1 MIVVTIYILYLIDQ
15 SPYMNYVSEL
25 TTCGNM
31 VYHVKLSRFDHAW
44 FCQIHCQAKF
54 YFLLLDNF
62 FSSLLCL
69 LVAVIL
75 KVLIWGVYR
84 GHEIFVIMTPG
95 FLSNLNSC
103 IPCKAWLHGWWI
115 TIDHSQARTSCL
127 TIRLRVTYETL
138 TRPTVDAH

>member
-1 MIVVTIYILYLIDQ
+1 
-15 SPYMNYVSEL
+15 MNYVSEL

-54 YFLLLDNF
+54 YFLLLDKF

-69 LVAVIL
+69 LVTVIL
-75 KVLIWGVYR
+75 KVLNWGVYR
-84 GHEIFVIMTPG
+84 GHEIFVMMTPG

-127 TIRLRVTYETL
+127 TIRLRVAYETNKTNCRCPL
-138 TRPTVDAH
+138 RYINSPNYTWKTLV

>member
-1 MIVVTIYILYLIDQ
+1 
-15 SPYMNYVSEL
+15 MNFVSEL

-31 VYHVKLSRFDHAW
+31 YHVKLSRFDHAW

-54 YFLLLDNF
+54 YFLLLDKF

-69 LVAVIL
+69 LVTVIL
-75 KVLIWGVYR
+75 KVLNWGVYR
-84 GHEIFVIMTPG
+84 GHEIFVMMTPG

-103 IPCKAWLHGWWI
+103 IPFKAWLHGWWI

-127 TIRLRVTYETL
+127 TIRLRVSYETKSYL
-138 TRPTVDAH
+138 NVLAFLNR